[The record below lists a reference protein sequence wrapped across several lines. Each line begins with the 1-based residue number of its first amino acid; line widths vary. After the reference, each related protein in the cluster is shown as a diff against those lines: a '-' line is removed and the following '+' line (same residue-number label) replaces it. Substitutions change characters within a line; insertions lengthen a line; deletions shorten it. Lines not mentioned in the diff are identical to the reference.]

1 MTDRGTLEALAED
14 LARELVDNGWMCAT
28 AESCTGGGVARVL
41 TEIAGSSSWFER
53 GFVTYSNDAK
63 LEMLGVSFATIERF
77 GAVSEET
84 AREMAQG
91 ALRNSRAQAS
101 MAVTGIAGPAG
112 GSPDKPVG
120 TVAFAWAVE
129 GKQTSSAM
137 RRFDGDRRA
146 VREAA
151 TEQAIEGLLGRLRT
165 D

>member
-14 LARELVDNGWMCAT
+14 LARELVDKGWMCAT
-28 AESCTGGGVARVL
+28 AESCTGGGIARIL

-53 GFVTYSNDAK
+53 GFVTYSNEAK
-63 LEMLGVSFATIERF
+63 LEMLGVSSATIKRF
-77 GAVSEET
+77 GAASEET
-84 AREMAQG
+84 AREMARG

-112 GSPDKPVG
+112 GSLEKPVG
-120 TVAFAWAVE
+120 TVAFAWALE
-129 GKQTSSAM
+129 GKETTSAT

-151 TEQAIEGLLGRLRT
+151 IEQAIEGLLGRLRK